1 MPYIAPSTQWFRVR
15 YKHLNSYLV
24 EWSDEVGLEHGVMVI
39 IQPTISLIK
48 HFVSI
53 EYTNL
58 TQKHLADYLERVALA
73 NNKTK

>member
-1 MPYIAPSTQWFRVR
+1 MPYVNPSTQWFKVT
-15 YKHLNSYLV
+15 YKHQDHYIV
-24 EWSDEVGLEHGVMVI
+24 EWSDEVDLEHGVLVVL
-39 IQPTISLIK
+39 QPTLSLIK

-58 TQKHLADYLERVALA
+58 TQKHLADYLERVDLA